1 MKINEQLE
9 KEIATRLNLTKPVAP
24 ADVSAYIA
32 DGELL
37 NEAISNYNP
46 PRPSWR
52 ASREQ
57 VRGVITDTRQMLE
70 ILETHID
77 KVESYGET
85 IALATTAHLQ
95 ALADYWKAIDREES
109 KPRDAFKQAREEFVS
124 AMEKEKRS
132 LKRKQNKTDWQT
144 EEYQAIT
151 TRLELVEYLAS
162 EARYLDYDPETAP
175 EFNEQVLWLKVAQA
189 QYRADKFLEFV
200 KTQTENA

>member
-9 KEIATRLNLTKPVAP
+9 KEIATRLGLTKPVAP

-32 DGELL
+32 DGELW
-37 NEAISNYNP
+37 NEAVSNYNP

-52 ASREQ
+52 ASKEQ
-57 VRGVITDTRQMLE
+57 VRGVITDTRQMLAD
-70 ILETHID
+70 LEALTD
-77 KVESYGET
+77 KLDSYGET

-109 KPRDAFKQAREEFVS
+109 KPRDTFKNARDEFVS

-144 EEYQAIT
+144 EEYKEISA
-151 TRLELVEYLAS
+151 RLELVEYLAS

-189 QYRADKFLEFV
+189 QYRADKFFEFV
-200 KTQTENA
+200 KSQTATA